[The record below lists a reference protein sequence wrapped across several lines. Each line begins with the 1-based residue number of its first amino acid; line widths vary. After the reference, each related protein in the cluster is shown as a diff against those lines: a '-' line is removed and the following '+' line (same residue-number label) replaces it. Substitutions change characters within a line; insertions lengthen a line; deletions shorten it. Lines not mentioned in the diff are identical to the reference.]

1 MRIPVR
7 PKRILYR
14 LHKPQTT
21 SLTSVQHTARST
33 IVNAESWTIMHKPT
47 LEIRMSSAEVEPSI
61 IVSCITAHKTYRAH
75 LSDARGPVVRAL
87 ACPCGTWAPPRARD
101 VHPRVP
107 GLCLSPHVLS
117 LSLFARRG
125 FLCTL
130 DQRAHLPGYLESVLR
145 SGSRDSP
152 SELRARLSVF
162 FISIAIVIGPTPP
175 GTGVI
180 LPATWLA
187 DAKSTSP
194 HSL

>member
-1 MRIPVR
+1 MRIPLSDR
-7 PKRILYR
+7 SGFSSSTGSQPHANR
-14 LHKPQTT
+14 
-21 SLTSVQHTARST
+21 LTSVQHTARST

-61 IVSCITAHKTYRAH
+61 IVSCITAHKTRAS
-75 LSDARGPVVRAL
+75 LGRSWSGRACARVARGS
-87 ACPCGTWAPPRARD
+87 WAPPRARD

-117 LSLFARRG
+117 LSLFARRDY
-125 FLCTL
+125 LCTL